1 MLHSSNFLFITPIWK
16 QEKHLTSAVTRCLF
30 SSPDSESRGRRA
42 LGNTYCGQVLL
53 CHALALPTLLDY
65 FAHLQGNS
73 VMVQLFCLSVELGCV
88 LCDEVLFVLACC
100 PYHSKQEQKKHKSK
114 QNKAQSCT
122 KRYQS
127 SFSKHSAAQNP
138 RELSRIHA
146 NVSSDLNSILPA
158 EGQGMCYLNPVK
170 CWHLNTVIQG
180 PPFSLLHIWASLHT
194 CEFLLLL
201 GHLILNFIPRVHIFA
216 TA

>member
-100 PYHSKQEQKKHKSK
+100 PYHSKQEQKNTRA
-114 QNKAQSCT
+114 NKTRLRAAPRGIKAVFLNTQLPRIPGSFQGFMPTSAVTSTVSCRLKVRECVISILLNADIWTQSFKALPFLYCT
-122 KRYQS
+122 SER
-127 SFSKHSAAQNP
+127 HS
-138 RELSRIHA
+138 IHA
-146 NVSSDLNSILPA
+146 SF
-158 EGQGMCYLNPVK
+158 CYYLA
-170 CWHLNTVIQG
+170 I
-180 PPFSLLHIWASLHT
+180 
-194 CEFLLLL
+194 
-201 GHLILNFIPRVHIFA
+201 
-216 TA
+216 